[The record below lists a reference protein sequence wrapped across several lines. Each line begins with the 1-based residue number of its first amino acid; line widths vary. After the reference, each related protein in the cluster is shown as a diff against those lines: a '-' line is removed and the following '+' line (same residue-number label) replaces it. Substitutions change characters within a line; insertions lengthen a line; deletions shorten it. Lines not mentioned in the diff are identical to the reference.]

1 MGMFVSTVA
10 TRLQVEPESEL
21 LTFLHGVGKEQAS
34 ILRHQRYP
42 YNKIMQDLRE
52 QQSGTDIGR
61 LFGVTIQ
68 YRTLSFSRF
77 DEAIQQ
83 VHTDFCGDTVS
94 DFDIAMIDMLDDD
107 KLVLQLDYRT
117 ELFSEQ
123 EIARIIRQFV
133 SVVEH
138 MVKGPQKRIQELSL
152 MSDEERTQIMDVFNA
167 TAVPFPH
174 DVGIHELFEEQAERS
189 PDQTAV
195 VFGNQS
201 LTYREL
207 NERSNS
213 LARILQVQGVGPDKL
228 VGLMVQRSVE
238 MIVGLLAVL
247 KAGGAYVPIDPEF
260 PSSRIEYMMEDSKA
274 AVLLTSRDL
283 AEEHPCHANAI
294 FLEDAALYQGESSN
308 LQAIARPEH
317 LAYVIYT
324 SGSTGNPKG
333 VMLQHGSV
341 LNFSL
346 NQGCK
351 STLSNRGD
359 RPILE
364 IT

>member
-1 MGMFVSTVA
+1 M
-10 TRLQVEPESEL
+10 
-21 LTFLHGVGKEQAS
+21 
-34 ILRHQRYP
+34 
-42 YNKIMQDLRE
+42 
-52 QQSGTDIGR
+52 
-61 LFGVTIQ
+61 
-68 YRTLSFSRF
+68 
-77 DEAIQQ
+77 
-83 VHTDFCGDTVS
+83 S

-123 EIARIIRQFV
+123 EIARIIRQFL

-138 MVKGPQKRIQELSL
+138 MVKGPQQRIQELSL
-152 MSDEERTQIMDVFNA
+152 MSDKERAQIMNVFNA
-167 TAVPFPH
+167 TTVPFPD
-174 DVGIHELFEEQAERS
+174 DVGIHELFEKQAECT

-195 VFGNQS
+195 MFGSQS

-213 LARILQVQGVGPDKL
+213 LARMLQAQGVGPDKL
-228 VGLMVQRSVE
+228 VGLMMQRSVE

-260 PSSRIEYMMEDSKA
+260 PSSRIQYMLEDSKA

-283 AEEHPCHANAI
+283 LEEHHCNANAI
-294 FLEDAALYQGESSN
+294 FLEDAALYQGESNN
-308 LQAIARPEH
+308 LETIARPEH

-333 VMLQHGSV
+333 VMLQHRSV
-341 LNFSL
+341 LNFITGMHEIIDFEAGKTILSL
-346 NQGCK
+346 TTISFDIFVLETILPLLAGMTVVLGDHQHQVDPQALGELIAHHSIDMLQMTPSRLQMLLDHEAG
-351 STLSNRGD
+351 STRC
-359 RPILE
+359 E
-364 IT
+364 A